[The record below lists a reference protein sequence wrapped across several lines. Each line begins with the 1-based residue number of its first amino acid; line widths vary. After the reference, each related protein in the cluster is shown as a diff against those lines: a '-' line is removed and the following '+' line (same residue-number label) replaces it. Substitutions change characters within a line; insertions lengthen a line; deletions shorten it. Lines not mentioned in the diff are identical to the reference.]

1 MKNKLLLD
9 AFFYLGVPLL
19 MWNLFRESLGDYHT
33 ILYGMLPAV
42 IYTIKEFQTK
52 LIFTL

>member
-19 MWNLFRESLGDYHT
+19 MRESLGDYHT